1 MKFVF
6 LVSFF
11 LNNFVLYSNPNNNKV
26 YYCPMHPSY
35 TSDKPGTCPICKMDL
50 VLMESDKKHVE
61 TEEDVK
67 TISIKE
73 NISDMLG
80 IKTSKVINK
89 EFIFDIVMPGIVL
102 YDKELYG
109 MIEEYK
115 YNLELYNTIS
125 DSEKQRIKDILN
137 SIIIKTTN
145 YGLDEKSIIEFIDN
159 GYKGL
164 VFPDKIMFVAVYLD
178 EAYAN
183 SIKRGDIVEFYQS
196 NNFKFSGEVISI
208 SNLVDQNRKIRVIA
222 KFRNKDMTLKHG
234 MYVESRLKKNL
245 GQKILIPKDSYIE
258 YGDEDVVYVKSKD
271 SYKMRMIKTGLSN
284 SEYTEVIEGLVEGEE
299 IVSSPNFLIDSET
312 RLKGAIN
319 SHSH

>member
-6 LVSFF
+6 F
-11 LNNFVLYSNPNNNKV
+11 LCLFCDIFNLYSMQDNKV

-35 TSDKPGTCPICKMDL
+35 TSDKPGTCPICHMGL
-50 VLMESDKKHVE
+50 VLMENDKKDADK
-61 TEEDVK
+61 EDNIK
-67 TISIKE
+67 NISVKE
-73 NISDMLG
+73 NVSDMIG

-258 YGDEDVVYVKSKD
+258 YGGKDMIYVKSKNK
-271 SYKMRMIKTGLSN
+271 YEMRMIKTGLSN
-284 SEYTEVIEGLVEGEE
+284 ENYTEVIEGLKEGEE

-319 SHSH
+319 SHAH

>member
-109 MIEEYK
+109 ILEEYK
-115 YNLELYNTIS
+115 YNLKLYNTIS
-125 DSEKQRIKDILN
+125 DSEKKRIGSILD
-137 SIIIKTTN
+137 SIAIKAIN
-145 YGLDEKSIIEFIDN
+145 YGLDEKSIIEFIDA

-164 VFPDKIMFVAVYLD
+164 IFPDKTMFIAAYLD
-178 EAYAN
+178 EIYLN
-183 SIKRGDIVEFYQS
+183 NIKKGDDVEVYQYKK
-196 NNFKFSGEVISI
+196 FKFYG
-208 SNLVDQNRKIRVIA
+208 KVIA
-222 KFRNKDMTLKHG
+222 VSNIIDENRRAKIIVSFTDNDMILKYG
-234 MYVESRLKKNL
+234 MYIEARFRKNV
-245 GQKILIPKDSYIE
+245 GKRTLIPKDSYIE